1 MEKKESH
8 WRAVEILLLQQVMQN
23 IGKSG
28 KPDAALKTM
37 LQLMSELLG
46 LNRGRIVLPENN
58 GKTLAIHH
66 AYGLTA
72 AQKTRGR
79 YRHNEGVTGTVFT
92 HHHPLIVQDVRQDG
106 LFLGRAVAQSELP
119 PEKVS
124 FIALPLM
131 AEHRCIGVLACHRLR
146 LSERTM
152 HDDMAMLQI
161 LSTLTAQLLHWH
173 AANEARTET
182 LLDQN
187 TMLQKALT
195 ASSRRYGI
203 IGSSRPLLKAINDLE
218 QVSASNANV
227 LLLGES
233 GTGKEMFARAL
244 HTASPRVNKPF
255 IKVNCAAIP
264 ESLFESELFGHE
276 KGAFTDARH
285 ERAGLFEQADG
296 GTIFLDEIGEL
307 PLAVQS
313 KLLRTLQEGTVTRL
327 GSRKETKI
335 NVRVV
340 TATHRNLGE
349 EVRLG
354 HFREDLYYRLYVIPI
369 QLPPLRERRED
380 IPELIVYFLNR
391 LNQENQ
397 RSVNLTPA
405 AVKALQQYQW
415 PGNIRQLENLLE
427 RLVLL
432 SPTPI
437 ADETT
442 VLPLLQQVQADPL
455 FASGAGHSH
464 EHLTLQPFNV
474 RPYMQAASHT
484 LAELEQALRQCRGN
498 KTQAAQT
505 LGLTVRQ
512 FNYRLEKLKKGE

>member
-1 MEKKESH
+1 M
-8 WRAVEILLLQQVMQN
+8 R
-23 IGKSG
+23 
-28 KPDAALKTM
+28 
-37 LQLMSELLG
+37 
-46 LNRGRIVLPENN
+46 N
-58 GKTLAIHH
+58 G
-66 AYGLTA
+66 
-72 AQKTRGR
+72 
-79 YRHNEGVTGTVFT
+79 
-92 HHHPLIVQDVRQDG
+92 
-106 LFLGRAVAQSELP
+106 
-119 PEKVS
+119 
-124 FIALPLM
+124 
-131 AEHRCIGVLACHRLR
+131 
-146 LSERTM
+146 
-152 HDDMAMLQI
+152 

-173 AANEARTET
+173 AAIEARAET

-187 TMLQKALT
+187 AMLQKALT

-244 HTASPRVNKPF
+244 HTASPRADKPF

-327 GSRKETKI
+327 GSRRETKI

-340 TATHRNLGE
+340 TATHRHLAE

-354 HFREDLYYRLYVIPI
+354 RFREDLYYRLYVIPI

-380 IPELIVYFLNR
+380 IPKLTAYFLNR
-391 LNQENQ
+391 INQENE

-405 AVKALQQYQW
+405 AVKALQQYHW
-415 PGNIRQLENLLE
+415 PGNIRQLENVIE

-432 SPTPI
+432 SPGPI
-437 ADETT
+437 ADENA
-442 VLPLLQQVQADPL
+442 VLPLLQQVEAEPL
-455 FASGAGHSH
+455 FTPSTFGGIV
-464 EHLTLQPFNV
+464 QPSPAMRPFAVAV
-474 RPYMQAASHT
+474 RPYMQAESHT
-484 LAELEQALRQCRGN
+484 LEELEHALIQCRGN
-498 KTQAAQT
+498 KTQAAQI
-505 LGLTVRQ
+505 LGLTARQ
-512 FNYRLEKLKKGE
+512 FNYRLEKLSKNN